1 MKVLPV
7 VFLIIAA
14 LMPIPIFAL
23 DCPPMPEQAR
33 KDVQVEV
40 KAAVGKI
47 GFLRGA
53 ELETAT
59 KAVTQDLM
67 GKLPQADKVYLEQMM
82 YASYCSALRDD
93 KTISESEKGNRIR
106 AYNIEVRKTLQGAP
120 GRPPQN
126 SGARQGALTPLEAR
140 NELAKLSLPYSAEGF
155 VERADE
161 GDVLAVKLYLAAGMD
176 PNASAVLPDSPPVTA
191 LMNAAENGDVA
202 MVKLLLAAHADVNK
216 KIGWSPGALG
226 LAATSGELE
235 VMRLLLD
242 KGANAQTVSEAFVE
256 AARHGQIEPLRL
268 LIKRGVDLKKTGPEA
283 LENAVGFR
291 ADTEQ
296 KMVESVNFLLDLG
309 LNVNSRT
316 KEGKTLLQAAA
327 YDGYP
332 AVAKT
337 LIERGAD
344 VNARDKDGATALWW
358 MAGIGRRETAALLID
373 KGADVNAKASDG
385 TTPLLR
391 AKSNND
397 KQMMALLLSHGAE

>member
-1 MKVLPV
+1 MKVLPG
-7 VFLIIAA
+7 VFLIAA
-14 LMPIPIFAL
+14 FTPISIYAL

-47 GFLRGA
+47 GPLRGA

-93 KTISESEKGNRIR
+93 KTISESEKGKRIR
-106 AYNIEVRKTLQGAP
+106 AYNMEVRKTLQGTSAK
-120 GRPPQN
+120 PPQK
-126 SGARQGALTPLEAR
+126 SGAPGALTPLEAR

-161 GDVLAVKLYLAAGMD
+161 GDLLAVKLYLAAGMD
-176 PNASAVLPDSPPVTA
+176 PNVGAALPDEAPATA
-191 LMNAAENGDVA
+191 LMNAAENGDIA
-202 MVKLLLAAHADVNK
+202 MVKLLLAAHADVDK
-216 KIGWSPGALG
+216 KIGFSPGALG
-226 LAATSGELE
+226 LAAASGELE

-242 KGANAQTVSEAFVE
+242 KGASAQTISEAFVE

-268 LIKRGVDLKKTGPEA
+268 LIKRGVDLKKAGPEA
-283 LENAVGFR
+283 AENAVGFHVG
-291 ADTEQ
+291 TEQ
-296 KMVESVNFLLDLG
+296 KMAEAVNFLLDLG
-309 LNVNSRT
+309 IDVNSRT

-358 MAGIGRRETAALLID
+358 TAGVGRREAAALLID
-373 KGADVNAKASDG
+373 KGADVNAKADDG
-385 TTPLLR
+385 TTPLAR

-397 KQMMALLLSHGAE
+397 KQMIALLLSHGAE